1 MPGVPQGSTGH
12 RAAQNVGGPRPGPR
26 TSAHL
31 SYKRDVRT
39 VVSTPASACLRANT
53 PAAAGRGPHGRHG
66 RPRTATPTG
75 QCSGLTVAI
84 HPPCACLVA
93 VGRIAPSAQP
103 QAWRGERMSAS
114 VRAAG
119 AGGRLRAHGR
129 RCRPV
134 VALAHA
140 LDDGCWQ
147 HRAEEQRAHRRGAAA
162 RPPRLPCLEGS
173 TRVVGSPCDVTALRC
188 ANARAREHA
197 CSPHG
202 TQGDRRVMRGRAW
215 TVEGLDRPVDRH
227 PPAFSNGPH
236 VRGRLFPSDFRPLL
250 LPLARGAFPAGLAA
264 EHGRTPVAGCG
275 AGSVPGRA
283 RIGCE
288 LAGAL
293 VSPAARRLLRRR
305 WRLRVSWDLC
315 ARPRARSAGPSACCR
330 GSGIGGCQRGVPAER
345 AAATYAGL

>member
-215 TVEGLDRPVDRH
+215 TVEGLDRPVDCH
-227 PPAFSNGPH
+227 PLFERPPRSWATFSPPISVPCFFPSH
-236 VRGRLFPSDFRPLL
+236 AVLSLQASPRSMAGRLWLVAVLGACLVVRESAASSLAPSSL
-250 LPLARGAFPAGLAA
+250 
-264 EHGRTPVAGCG
+264 
-275 AGSVPGRA
+275 
-283 RIGCE
+283 
-288 LAGAL
+288 
-293 VSPAARRLLRRR
+293 
-305 WRLRVSWDLC
+305 RLR
-315 ARPRARSAGPSACCR
+315 
-330 GSGIGGCQRGVPAER
+330 GGYYDDGGG
-345 AAATYAGL
+345 YG